1 MTAKQILWS
10 VIAVALFSIPIA
22 ADKGDKYVIPLS
34 CNTYYDEPSR
44 ANFGFAFGRDKILIL
59 SAEMGQSATS
69 YVYFV
74 AGEQPHFTLTAE
86 GKGEVE
92 LSVPEQKTTV
102 VKIDSKKPKDYK
114 VATFRSTKDGYMVL
128 HLRLLNPGDK
138 VKISNL
144 TVSGVNKEP
153 VFIHE
158 KMANHFALRGPS
170 CHLNYGAAG
179 RRSEI
184 DWATI
189 SVTVPKDYDQE
200 GSYYM
205 ALGFD
210 GGYFGIQNNGR
221 GRRNALFSV
230 WNTEDSDNPNTVAE
244 ANRVQVVD
252 HGEGVTVKDF
262 GNEGSGKQSFIDAGW
277 QPDHTYR
284 FLLHASR
291 ADSNSVDYSAWM
303 YNSDTD
309 KWIYLST
316 LRRPNTK
323 KLLTGLHSFL
333 ENFSPMQGDKTR
345 KAYYH
350 DGWAHRVDGEWA
362 PFKRAFLSCDGTGN
376 NGKRLDF
383 NGGVEQGRYFLMN
396 GGYFDRAEEIDRM
409 LSVDDAA
416 GEAPDIDF
424 TQFNH

>member
-1 MTAKQILWS
+1 MWAKQIIWS
-10 VIAVALFSIPIA
+10 FVVATMFCVSIA
-22 ADKGDKYVIPLS
+22 ADKGDKHVIPLS
-34 CNTYYDEPSR
+34 GNTYYDEMSR
-44 ANFGFAFGRDKILIL
+44 ANFGFYFGREKVLTL
-59 SAEMGQSATS
+59 SEETGLSATS

-74 AGEQPHFTLTAE
+74 AGEQPRFALTAE

-92 LSVPEQKTTV
+92 ISVPAQKAAV
-102 VKIDSKKPKDYK
+102 VKIDSKQPKDYK
-114 VATFRSTKDGYMVL
+114 VATFRSDKDGYMVL
-128 HLRLLNPGDK
+128 HFRLLKPSDK
-138 VKISNL
+138 VKISSL

-158 KMANHFALRGPS
+158 KMATHFALRGPS
-170 CHLNYGAAG
+170 CHLNYGVQRDG
-179 RRSEI
+179 NET

-189 SVTVPKDYDQE
+189 SVTVPREYDQE

-205 ALGFD
+205 AMGFN

-230 WNTEDSDNPNTVAE
+230 WNTENSDDPNAVAQE
-244 ANRVQVVD
+244 NKVQVID
-252 HGEGVTVKDF
+252 HGEGVTAKDF

-284 FLLHASR
+284 FLLHAAR
-291 ADSNSVDYSAWM
+291 VDSNAVDYSAWM
-303 YNSDTD
+303 YNSDTG

-323 KLLTGLHSFL
+323 QLLTGLHSFL
-333 ENFSPMQGDKTR
+333 ENFSPAQGVKTR

-350 DGWAHRVDGEWA
+350 DGWAHRTNGEWV
-362 PFKRAFLSCDGTGN
+362 PLKRAFLSCDDTGN
-376 NGKRLDF
+376 KGKRLDF
-383 NGGVEQGRYFLMN
+383 NGGVEQGRFFLTN
-396 GGYFDRAEEIDRM
+396 GGYFDRAENIDRL
-409 LSVDDAA
+409 LSVGDEV

-424 TQFNH
+424 SQFNH